1 MVKKK
6 MDRSEALKIF
16 NIEAAETEIDPEKV
30 MEVIFLFYNSL
41 LKKCI

>member
-16 NIEAAETEIDPEKV
+16 NIEAAEAEIDPEKI
-30 MEVIFLFYNSL
+30 MEVIFLFFTTP
-41 LKKCI
+41 C